1 MLQSIELILSQ
12 VLMVLFP
19 IWTYHLLSQGKGAN
33 RREFKPMLLLVLTIS
48 LVLTLTFSIKSDNN
62 FHFDLKMVPIIIA
75 FLYGNNL
82 TGIII
87 IGITIIYRVIFQDDI
102 PFIIIINFMI
112 VSVVLALLAKK
123 FRNYNKSKKVIYISL
138 LFAMISISRGI
149 LFVHT
154 NLIQDIGFI
163 LIYSLITWLTLL
175 SAMFIF
181 ENINKQIELEYK
193 VQRAEKFDVVGQLA
207 ASVAHEVRNPMTAV
221 RGFLQLMKD
230 DEDLKESHRKYLDIS
245 LQELDHSQVILT
257 EYLSLAKPATTDL
270 KVINLKSD
278 LEKIIEL
285 MRSFTNLQT
294 ISIVSSLEERLLIK
308 GDSSEIRQVFVNL
321 LKNSIEA
328 IGDKGEIIVSAYQ
341 NGPHVFVEIEDNGE
355 GMSETQ
361 LKYLGTPFYST
372 KDKGTGVG
380 LSLCYKI
387 VHSMKGTI
395 KVRSQQGK
403 GTRFT
408 IRFPFVQ

>member
-1 MLQSIELILSQ
+1 MLHGIELILNQ

-19 IWTYHLLSQGKGAN
+19 IWTYHLLYQKGSRQG
-33 RREFKPMLLLVLTIS
+33 FKPMLVVVLTIS
-48 LVLTLTFSIKSDNN
+48 LLLTLIFSINYKDT
-62 FHFDLKMVPIIIA
+62 FYFDLKMVPIIIA
-75 FLYGNNL
+75 FLYGSNL
-82 TGIII
+82 CGLLI
-87 IGITIIYRVIFQDDI
+87 IGITVVYKITFNDDPPLITVMNFGIISI
-102 PFIIIINFMI
+102 
-112 VSVVLALLAKK
+112 LLMLVTKK
-123 FRNYNKSKKVIYISL
+123 FRTYSDFKKIFLISTL
-138 LFAMISISRGI
+138 YGFITISRGI
-149 LFVHT
+149 LLVYSNHS
-154 NLIQDIGFI
+154 QEIGIVFTF
-163 LIYSLITWLTLL
+163 SFITWLTLL

-181 ENINKQIELEYK
+181 ENMNKQMELESK

-221 RGFLQLMKD
+221 RGFLQLLRD
-230 DEDLKESHRKYLDIS
+230 AENLTESQRRYITIS
-245 LQELDHSQVILT
+245 MEEIDHSQVILS

-270 KVINLKSD
+270 KILNLKSD
-278 LEKIIEL
+278 LENIIEL

-294 ISIVSSLEERLLIK
+294 ISIVSSLEDRLLIK
-308 GDSSEIRQVFVNL
+308 GDSSEIKQLFVNL

-328 IGDKGEIIVSAYQ
+328 IGEKGEIMVSAYQ
-341 NGPHVFVEIEDNGE
+341 NGKHVIVEIEDNGQ

-395 KVRSQQGK
+395 KVRSKQGR
-403 GTRFT
+403 GTRFS
-408 IRFPFVQ
+408 IQFPSVE

>member
-1 MLQSIELILSQ
+1 MLHGIELILNQ

-19 IWTYHLLSQGKGAN
+19 IWTYHLLFQQKGSRQG
-33 RREFKPMLLLVLTIS
+33 FKPMLVLVLIIS
-48 LVLTLTFSIKSDNN
+48 LLLTLTFSINYYDTYY
-62 FHFDLKMVPIIIA
+62 FDLKMVPIIIA
-75 FLYGNNL
+75 FLYGSNPCGL
-82 TGIII
+82 LI
-87 IGITIIYRVIFQDDI
+87 IGITVVYEIFIHNDNPIITVMNFG
-102 PFIIIINFMI
+102 II
-112 VSVVLALLAKK
+112 SGLLILVTKK
-123 FRNYNKSKKVIYISL
+123 FRTYSDLKKILLISTL
-138 LFAMISISRGI
+138 YG
-149 LFVHT
+149 
-154 NLIQDIGFI
+154 
-163 LIYSLITWLTLL
+163 LITITRGVLLVYTNHSQEIGIVFTFSFISWLTLL

-181 ENINKQIELEYK
+181 ENMNKQMELESK

-221 RGFLQLMKD
+221 RGFLQLMSD
-230 DEDLKESHRKYLDIS
+230 DDNLTESQIRYINIS
-245 LQELDHSQVILT
+245 MEELDHSQVILS

-270 KVINLKSD
+270 KILNLKSD
-278 LEKIIEL
+278 LENIIEL

-294 ISIVSSLEERLLIK
+294 ISIVSSIEDRLLIK
-308 GDSSEIRQVFVNL
+308 GDSSEIKQVFVNL

-328 IGDKGEIIVSAYQ
+328 IGEKGEIMVSAYQ
-341 NGPHVFVEIEDNGE
+341 NGKHVIVEIEDNGQ

-395 KVRSQQGK
+395 KVRSKQGK

-408 IRFPFVQ
+408 IQFPTVE